1 MFNFGVTDFNFLSF
15 QNGWVTT
22 NNRNIFRT
30 TNAGTAWDTLQNGLS
45 LNEVIKNFEFFNSN
59 ISYGISSNQIYF
71 TNDGWVTYSKV
82 DSIVTHVENPGTI
95 PNEFTLYQNYPNPF
109 NPTTVISYQLP
120 VSSNVSIKVYDLL
133 GREVSTLVE
142 EYKQAGKYQINFNA
156 DGLSSGVYYYQLKTG
171 NFIQTKKL
179 IFLR

>member
-1 MFNFGVTDFNFLSF
+1 
-15 QNGWVTT
+15 
-22 NNRNIFRT
+22 
-30 TNAGTAWDTLQNGLS
+30 
-45 LNEVIKNFEFFNSN
+45 
-59 ISYGISSNQIYF
+59 
-71 TNDGWVTYSKV
+71 V

>member
-1 MFNFGVTDFNFLSF
+1 M
-15 QNGWVTT
+15 
-22 NNRNIFRT
+22 
-30 TNAGTAWDTLQNGLS
+30 
-45 LNEVIKNFEFFNSN
+45 
-59 ISYGISSNQIYF
+59 
-71 TNDGWVTYSKV
+71 